1 MYSISNKQYSDIMKI
16 LSAFTQ
22 LPPCG
27 GDIQAKNRRRKAMLL
42 MRDLKKR
49 KQYDKRFASQ
59 VK

>member
-22 LPPCG
+22 QLPCG

-42 MRDLKKR
+42 MRDMKKR
-49 KQYDKRFASQ
+49 KPYDKRPALN
-59 VK
+59 K